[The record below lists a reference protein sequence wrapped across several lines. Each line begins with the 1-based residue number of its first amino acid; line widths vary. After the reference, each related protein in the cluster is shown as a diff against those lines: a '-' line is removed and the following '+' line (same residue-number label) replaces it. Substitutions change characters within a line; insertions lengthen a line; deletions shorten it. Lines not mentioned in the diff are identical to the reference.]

1 MAKKKVYRKLIRDRI
16 SEIIEKEGLKSKT
29 RVLSKEEYERELRK
43 KLVEEA
49 KELIKAKE
57 IELLNEIADVQ
68 EIIDTLLKL
77 KGFSKTKL
85 AKFQTKK
92 RQKRGGFKR
101 RLFLESV
108 EGE

>member
-1 MAKKKVYRKLIRDRI
+1 MGKKQVYRKLIRDRI
-16 SEIIEKEGLKSKT
+16 AEIIEREGLKAKT
-29 RVLSKEEYERELRK
+29 RVLVEKEYERELRK

-49 KELIKAKE
+49 KELVRAKE
-57 IELLNEIADVQ
+57 SELLNEIADVQ

-77 KGFSKTKL
+77 KRFSKTKL

-92 RQKRGGFKR
+92 RQKRGGFKK

-108 EGE
+108 EGR

>member
-1 MAKKKVYRKLIRDRI
+1 MRKKKVYNKLIRDRI
-16 SEIIEKEGLKSKT
+16 AEIIGKEGLKAKT
-29 RVLSKEEYERELRK
+29 RVLNKREYEKELKK

-49 KELIKAKE
+49 RELVKAKE
-57 IELLNEIADVQ
+57 NELLNEIADVQ

-77 KGFSKTKL
+77 KSFSKTKL

-92 RQKRGGFKR
+92 RQKRGGFKK

-108 EGE
+108 KGV